1 MVRNILDVET
11 LERVRRYALKN
22 DLQVGALLMRFLRE
36 GVPKDVSSR
45 VSRVFLS
52 FGVTRA
58 TLIDREISI
67 GT

>member
-36 GVPKDVSSR
+36 GVPKDVGSR